1 MAGGIRR
8 QARSFFI
15 VAALLALAAGPVRAQ
30 STAVNGTIEGTIKD
44 ASGGLLPGV
53 TVTVHNTDTG
63 SERVVVTDANG
74 LYRATLLPL
83 GTYQI
88 TAELAGFK
96 KLQQTSIPI
105 TAGSTAVINMSM
117 EVGGVSEVVS
127 VQADAAVVD
136 LGKIDVGRNL
146 NDREIHNLPLVSR
159 NPYNFALLQPGVSG
173 FENSEFGVPR
183 FSANGSLLRINY
195 QMDGNTNTQK
205 DRAGL
210 RLMPMSEVAIGE
222 VKVTTSGYAPE
233 FGQTMGLVYNAIT
246 PSGTNKLRGDV
257 SYRFRRTPFSAY
269 PFFSTITP
277 KTPENKPQDV
287 VNTVTASAG
296 GPIVRDK
303 VHYYAGFERTYRD
316 MTGTFNLDPALV
328 AQVGQPAQPNTVPAY
343 QSVRF
348 FLGKVDYQLGLGH
361 RLTVRENWFEN
372 NNPYNGGAGGTTTIE
387 RGFDYK
393 DAMSSTAAQLVSN
406 WGSNRLNELRTQYAE
421 RHFQRHAH
429 EGAPD
434 GISVTISN
442 AISFGHPT
450 SDGED
455 FVQGITQVLDNFTVI
470 HGRHSFKQGFD
481 FQYVHDTRAVPLTA
495 VYTFPTVAAYLAAKA
510 GTAPFGYTTF
520 AQVIGDPN
528 FAMNSKLFSAFW
540 QDDWRLAENLKV
552 LYGVRYDAYFYPQA
566 NAAAPFSYSQKFA
579 NDTNNFGP
587 RLGVAWTVG
596 AKKDQVIRASTG
608 VMYDQPLLA
617 TYDNA
622 IQQNGLPARTTYSV
636 NGSGTGAPAFPNT
649 LSNLPAGT
657 VAPAQTIFAPD
668 PNLKLAYNIQNSAQ
682 YDRAIGKAYHG
693 SIGVVYNRGYNLP
706 VITDINLINPTG
718 TLADGRGIYS
728 TSANA
733 NTRMDPRFNHINVVQ
748 SPGKSTY
755 KALMLTF
762 GRRYVGGIQY
772 DLNYTLG
779 KGIDTA
785 PLAGSTLSVQGDQPR
800 SDPTNLARDKGPN
813 ALDVR
818 HSFNGSIVAMSKFNH
833 GPMALRTLLS
843 DNQVGVILQFNSGLP
858 FTLTSNRDLNGDG
871 NNGDRPLNIG
881 RNSYYLPARYN
892 VDARLSRFIP
902 LGGGRRVEILGEFKN
917 IFNIVQTSS
926 IRNGVN
932 VDTAGNILTPL
943 VFGTTKS
950 TLTSLPTD
958 SGDFLP
964 TNGYEQRKFQL
975 GFKFSF

>member
-1 MAGGIRR
+1 MTVRSRR
-8 QARSFFI
+8 LI
-15 VAALLALAAGPVRAQ
+15 GMMVALLALAAGTARAQ
-30 STAVNGTIEGTIKD
+30 SQAVNGTIEGTIRD

-53 TVTVHNTDTG
+53 TVTARNTDTG
-63 SERVVVTDANG
+63 AERVVVTDANG
-74 LYRATLLPL
+74 LFRAPLLPL
-83 GTYQI
+83 GSYTV
-88 TAELAGFK
+88 TAELSGFK
-96 KLQQTSIPI
+96 KYEQTKIPI
-105 TAGSTAVINMSM
+105 TAGSSAVINIAM
-117 EVGGVSEVVS
+117 EVGGITEVVS

-146 NDREIHNLPLVSR
+146 NEREIHNLPLVSR

-173 FENSEFGVPR
+173 SENSEFGVPR

-246 PSGTNKLRGDV
+246 PSGTNRMRGDV

-269 PFFSTITP
+269 PFFSTINP
-277 KTPENKPQDV
+277 RSPENKPKDV

-296 GPIVRDK
+296 GPIVQDR

-316 MTGTFNLDPALV
+316 MTNTFTLTPDLV

-348 FLGKVDYQLGLGH
+348 FLGKIDAQLAQGH
-361 RLTVRENWFEN
+361 RLTTRVNWFEN
-372 NNPYNGGAGGTTTIE
+372 NNPFNGGAGGTTTIE

-393 DAMSSTAAQLVSN
+393 DAMSSTAVQLVSN
-406 WGSNRLNELRTQYAE
+406 WGSNRLNELRTQYAQ
-421 RHFQRHAH
+421 RHFHRQSHDGP
-429 EGAPD
+429 E
-434 GISVTISN
+434 GISVTITN

-455 FVQGITQVLDNFTVI
+455 FVQGITQVLDNFTLI
-470 HGRHSFKQGFD
+470 RGRHSFKQGFD

-495 VYTFPTVAAYLAAKA
+495 VYTFPTVASYLAAKN
-510 GTAPFGYTTF
+510 GTNPFGYTTF

-528 FAMNSKLFSAFW
+528 FAMSSKLFSAFW
-540 QDDWRLAENLKV
+540 QDDWRLTANLKL
-552 LYGVRYDAYFYPQA
+552 LYGFRYDAYFYPAA
-566 NAAAPFSYSQKFA
+566 NASAPFSYSQSYKD
-579 NDTNNFGP
+579 DTNNFGP
-587 RLGVAWTVG
+587 RLGLAWTLG
-596 AKKDQVIRASTG
+596 EKKDQVIRASTG
-608 VMYDQPLLA
+608 IMYDQPLLA
-617 TYDNA
+617 VYENA

-636 NGSGTGAPAFPNT
+636 NATGVGAPAFPST
-649 LSNLPAGT
+649 LSNVPAGAP
-657 VAPAQTIFAPD
+657 VPAQTIFAPD
-668 PNLKLAYNIQNSAQ
+668 PNLNLAYNIQNSAQ
-682 YDRAIGKAYHG
+682 YARGFGKSYNG

-706 VITDINLINPTG
+706 VITDINMINPIG

-728 TSANA
+728 TAVSAA
-733 NTRMDPRFNHINVVQ
+733 SRMDPRFNHINVVQ
-748 SPGKSTY
+748 SPGESTY
-755 KALMLTF
+755 KALLLTF
-762 GRRYVGGIQY
+762 AKRSANGVQY

-785 PLAGSTLSVQGDQPR
+785 PLAGATLSVQGDQPR
-800 SDPTNLARDKGPN
+800 SDPQNLERDKGPN
-813 ALDVR
+813 ALDTR
-818 HSFNGSIVAMSKFNH
+818 HSFNGSIIAMSHVNH
-833 GPMALRTLLS
+833 GGAVVRRLLS

-858 FTLTSNRDLNGDG
+858 FTVTSNRDLNGDG
-871 NNGDRPLNIG
+871 NNGDRPLNVG

-902 LGGGRRVEILGEFKN
+902 LGGRRRVEMLAEFKN
-917 IFNIVQTSS
+917 IFNIVQTSG

-932 VDTAGNILTPL
+932 VDTAGNVLSPLT
-943 VFGTTKS
+943 FGAVVS
-950 TLTSLPTD
+950 TLTALP
-958 SGDFLP
+958 SSSSDFLP
-964 TNGYEQRKFQL
+964 TNGYEQRKFQV
-975 GFKFSF
+975 GFKFAF

>member
-8 QARSFFI
+8 I
-15 VAALLALAAGPVRAQ
+15 AALIFACLALTVGAAYAQ
-30 STAVNGTIEGTIKD
+30 SQAVNGTIEGTIKD

-53 TVTVHNTDTG
+53 TVTIHNTDTG
-63 SERVVVTDANG
+63 AERVVVTDANG
-74 LYRATLLPL
+74 LYRAPLLPL
-83 GTYQI
+83 GTYKV
-88 TAELAGFK
+88 TAELPGFK
-96 KLQQTSIPI
+96 KYEQVNIPI
-105 TAGSTAVINMSM
+105 TAGSSAVINIAM

-127 VQADAAVVD
+127 VQADSTVVD
-136 LGKIDVGRNL
+136 LGKVDVGRNL

-246 PSGTNKLRGDV
+246 PSGTNRLRGDV

-269 PFFSTITP
+269 PFYSTITP
-277 KTPENKPQDV
+277 RNSENKPKDV
-287 VNTVTASAG
+287 VNTVTASSG
-296 GPIVRDK
+296 GPVVRDR

-328 AQVGQPAQPNTVPAY
+328 ASVGQPPQPNTVPAY

-348 FLGKVDYQLGLGH
+348 FLGKIDAQLAQGH
-361 RLTVRENWFEN
+361 RLTGRVNWFEN

-387 RGFDYK
+387 RGFDYN
-393 DAMSSTAAQLVSN
+393 DAMTSTAVQVVSN

-421 RHFQRHAH
+421 RHFHRKSHDGP
-429 EGAPD
+429 E
-434 GISVTISN
+434 GISVAITG

-455 FVQGITQVLDNFTVI
+455 FVQGITQILDNFTI
-470 HGRHSFKQGFD
+470 IRGRHSFKQGFD

-495 VYTFPTVAAYLAAKA
+495 VYTFPTVAAYQAAAA
-510 GTAPFGYTTF
+510 GTNRLGYTTF

-528 FAMNSKLFSAFW
+528 FKMNSKLFSAFW
-540 QDDWRLAENLKV
+540 QDDWRLTADLKL
-552 LYGVRYDAYFYPQA
+552 LYGFRYDAYFYPEA
-566 NAAAPFSYSQKFA
+566 DPNSPFSYSQSFA
-579 NDTNNFGP
+579 DDTNNFGP
-587 RLGVAWTVG
+587 RLGVAWTLG
-596 AKKDQVIRASTG
+596 EKKDQVIRASTG
-608 VMYDQPLLA
+608 IMYDQPLLA
-617 TYDNA
+617 VYENA

-636 NGSGTGAPAFPNT
+636 NASGVGAPAFPNT
-649 LSNLPAGT
+649 LNNVPAGA
-657 VAPAQTIFAPD
+657 VLPAQTIFAPD
-668 PNLKLAYNIQNSAQ
+668 PDLKLAYNIQNSVQ
-682 YDRAIGKAYHG
+682 YARSIGKAYNG

-706 VITDINLINPTG
+706 VITDINLINPVG

-728 TSANA
+728 TTVSAA
-733 NTRMDPRFNHINVVQ
+733 TRMDPRFNHINVVQ
-748 SPGKSTY
+748 SPGESTY
-755 KALMLTF
+755 KALLLTF
-762 GRRYVGGIQY
+762 GKRFESGVQY

-785 PLAGSTLSVQGDQPR
+785 PLQGATLSVKGDQPR
-800 SDPTNLARDKGPN
+800 SDPKNLDRDKGPN
-813 ALDVR
+813 ALDTR
-818 HSFNGSIVAMSKFNH
+818 HSFNGSIVAMSHFNH
-833 GPMALRTLLS
+833 GADWVRKILS
-843 DNQVGVILQFNSGLP
+843 DNQAGMVLQFNSGLP
-858 FTLTSNRDLNGDG
+858 FTLTSNRDLNQDG

-881 RNSYYLPARYN
+881 RNSYYYPARWN

-902 LGGGRRVEILGEFKN
+902 MGGTRRLEVLAEFKN
-917 IFNIVQTSS
+917 IFNIVQTSG
-926 IRNGVN
+926 IRNAVV
-932 VDTAGNILTPL
+932 VDTAGNVTSP
-943 VFGTTKS
+943 VTFGNVVTTM
-950 TLTSLPTD
+950 TALPEE
-958 SGDFLP
+958 GKDFLP
-964 TNGYEQRKFQL
+964 LNGYEQRKFQL
-975 GFKFSF
+975 GFKFVF

>member
-1 MAGGIRR
+1 MAEASRR
-8 QARSFFI
+8 R
-15 VAALLALAAGPVRAQ
+15 VRGVLMVLALLALAAGGAHAQ
-30 STAVNGTIEGTIKD
+30 SQAANGTIEGTIKD

-53 TVTVHNTDTG
+53 TVTIHNTDTG

-74 LYRATLLPL
+74 LYRAPLLPL
-83 GTYQI
+83 GTYQV

-96 KLQQTSIPI
+96 KQQQTGIPI
-105 TAGSTAVINMSM
+105 TAGSAAVINILM

-127 VQADAAVVD
+127 VQSDAAVVD

-146 NDREIHNLPLVSR
+146 NEREIHNLPLVSR

-173 FENSEFGVPR
+173 SENAEFGVPR

-246 PSGTNKLRGDV
+246 PSGTNKLRGDI

-277 KTPENKPQDV
+277 RSAANKPADV
-287 VNTVTASAG
+287 VNTVTASSG

-303 VHYYAGFERTYRD
+303 AHYYAGFERTYRD
-316 MTGTFNLDPALV
+316 LTNTFNLAPELV
-328 AQVGQPAQPNTVPAY
+328 AQVGQPAQPNSVPAY

-348 FLGKVDYQLGLGH
+348 FLGKLDYQVAQGH
-361 RLTVRENWFEN
+361 RLTTRVNWFEN

-393 DAMSSTAAQLVSN
+393 DAMSSTAAQFVSN
-406 WGSNRLNELRTQYAE
+406 WGSNRLNELRTQYAQ
-421 RHFQRHAH
+421 RHFHRKSHAGGP
-429 EGAPD
+429 E
-434 GISVTISN
+434 GISVAITN

-455 FVQGITQVLDNFTVI
+455 FVQGITQILDNFTLI
-470 HGRHSFKQGFD
+470 RGRHSFKSGFD

-528 FAMNSKLFSAFW
+528 FEMDSKLFSAFL
-540 QDDWRLAENLKV
+540 QDDWRVTENLKL
-552 LYGVRYDAYFYPQA
+552 LYGFRYDAYFYPGA
-566 NAAAPFSYSQKFA
+566 NGAAPFSYSQ
-579 NDTNNFGP
+579 NYGDDTNNVGP
-587 RLGVAWTVG
+587 RLGAAWTIG
-596 AKKDQVIRASTG
+596 ARKDQVIRASTG
-608 VMYDQPLLA
+608 IMYDQPLLA
-617 TYDNA
+617 VYENA
-622 IQQNGLPARTTYSV
+622 IQQNGLPARTTFSLS
-636 NGSGTGAPAFPNT
+636 GSSACAPAFPAV
-649 LSNLPAGT
+649 LSNAPGACL
-657 VAPAQTIFAPD
+657 PAQTIFAPD

-682 YDRAIGKAYHG
+682 YARGFGRSFNG

-706 VITDINLINPTG
+706 VINDINMINPVG

-728 TSANA
+728 TTVSAA
-733 NTRMDPRFNHINVVQ
+733 SRMDPRFNHINVVQ
-748 SPGKSTY
+748 SPGESTY
-755 KALMLTF
+755 KALLLTF
-762 GRRYVGGIQY
+762 GKRSAKGVQY

-785 PLAGSTLSVQGDQPR
+785 PLAGTTLSVQGDQPR
-800 SDPTNLARDKGPN
+800 SDPRNLGRDKGPN
-813 ALDVR
+813 ALDTR
-818 HSFNGSIVAMSKFNH
+818 HSFNGSIVAMSHLAH
-833 GPMALRTLLS
+833 GPTALRKILS
-843 DNQVGVILQFNSGLP
+843 DNQVGLILQFNSGLP
-858 FTLTSNRDLNGDG
+858 FTLTSNRDLNGD
-871 NNGDRPLNIG
+871 NNNADRPLNIG

-902 LGGGRRVEILGEFKN
+902 LGGSRRVEVLGEFKN
-917 IFNIVQTSS
+917 ILNIVQTST

-932 VDTAGNILTPL
+932 VDVAGNILSPL
-943 VFGTTKS
+943 AFGNVAS
-950 TLTSLPTD
+950 TLTALPA
-958 SGDFLP
+958 SGGDFLP
-964 TNGYEQRKFQL
+964 TGGYEQRKFQL
-975 GFKFSF
+975 GFKFAF